1 MKSVLNKL
9 GYLFPSKNKLCSI
22 LFFLCISPVLNYI
35 MINLYYY
42 KCGGYIGCYY
52 DVLNLVNPFNVQN
65 PCCILISTLITSN
78 VYIVQYINY
87 IILLYIISL
96 ILN

>member
-42 KCGGYIGCYY
+42 EI
-52 DVLNLVNPFNVQN
+52 FNN
-65 PCCILISTLITSN
+65 S
-78 VYIVQYINY
+78 
-87 IILLYIISL
+87 
-96 ILN
+96 

>member
-1 MKSVLNKL
+1 MKRVLYKL

-42 KCGGYIGCYY
+42 NCGGYIRSCY

-65 PCCILISTLITSN
+65 PFCILLSTLMTSN

-96 ILN
+96 IFN